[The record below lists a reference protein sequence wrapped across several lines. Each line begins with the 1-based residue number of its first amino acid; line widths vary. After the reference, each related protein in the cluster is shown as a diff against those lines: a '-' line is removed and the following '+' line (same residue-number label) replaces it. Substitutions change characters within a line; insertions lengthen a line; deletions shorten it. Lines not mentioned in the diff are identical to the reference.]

1 MNSTTSA
8 PIDSEQTA
16 PPPDAPCERTPLLS
30 GASRPHRFSWWT
42 HDSHPWFCEMP
53 KYLLMVVAVVLFLGT
68 VRGSILGIHDLM
80 DNTTMVV
87 KDTKIVDLIG
97 KDGIEVAVRGQLQMD
112 FEVVQHDISRF
123 LIKQG
128 AKLLDHV
135 IVQPTTMN
143 ITRVTFPNDTLPI
156 YEQVTLVDV
165 PQLYLNTS
173 PSASN
178 DIDTVV
184 TLHDYDAYTIARLGE
199 LMLAGTPFTL
209 SGTAQVSLTRGWLRL
224 GSYQITSQQTINQD
238 IDQEDFVDYKLKG
251 MRVFGEK
258 GKLSVDAKVGL
269 KTTLIDQLDFPE
281 LKWDLFHKRCA
292 ADLSAGNSRKIVVG
306 QPEGDYVIVGKATSP
321 AFHLRKGENEIQVR
335 VDMKEGGEVLEE
347 CDDEEEQE
355 PEEPERRQITGFGK
369 KYFSTSKPEH
379 QSALTSKNDNY
390 KQRLSTLD
398 KIMTTFINGNSS
410 LYNTHLS
417 PQQPRL
423 PGPLTDTL
431 SHFWALLDSPGLD
444 RQESLLRNISFT
456 HVSLASLSSGAVF
469 IDADVETTILLP
481 QNVQIQTEM
490 LPFEVRGVN
499 DLYYEG
505 KLFAR
510 AHIQQWHDCESFQG
524 LEGSQTIYNV
534 KVQAKNVPVEVI
546 DTTIFRKV
554 ASKLL
559 WAGSVPILFN
569 ATVDALVE
577 TTIGNLT
584 LEGMNIL
591 KETELNK

>member
-1 MNSTTSA
+1 MNSTSSA
-8 PIDSEQTA
+8 PIDSETPA
-16 PPPDAPCERTPLLS
+16 PPSDAPCERTPLLS
-30 GASRPHRFSWWT
+30 GSSRPHRYSWWT

-53 KYLLMVVAVVLFLGT
+53 KYLLMVVVVVVFLGT
-68 VRGSILGIHDLM
+68 VRGSILGLHALM

-112 FEVVQHDISRF
+112 FDVVQHDLARF

-128 AKLLDHV
+128 AKVLDHV
-135 IVQPTTMN
+135 NVQPTTMN
-143 ITRVTFPNDTLPI
+143 ITRVTFPNDTAPL

-165 PQLYLNTS
+165 PNLTLNTA
-173 PSASN
+173 PSADN

-209 SGTAQVSLTRGWLRL
+209 SGTAKVSLARGWLKL
-224 GSYQITSQQTINQD
+224 GRYQITSQQTINQD
-238 IDQEDFVDYKLKG
+238 IDQDDFVDYKLKG

-258 GKLSVDAKVGL
+258 GRLSVDAQVSFETSL
-269 KTTLIDQLDFPE
+269 VDQLDFPE
-281 LKWDLFHKRCA
+281 LKWDLFHKRCE
-292 ADLSAGNSRKIVVG
+292 ADLSNGNNRKIVVG
-306 QPEGDYVIVGKATSP
+306 QPEGDYVVVGKATSP

-335 VDMKEGGEVLEE
+335 LDMKEGGEILDE
-347 CDDEEEQE
+347 CDETEEEVSKLGGLGKFVSANQVKLPQDE
-355 PEEPERRQITGFGK
+355 PKDT
-369 KYFSTSKPEH
+369 
-379 QSALTSKNDNY
+379 L

-398 KIMTTFINGNSS
+398 KIMTAFINGNSS

-444 RQESLLRNISFT
+444 RKESLLQNISFT
-456 HVSLASLSSGAVF
+456 HVSIASLSSGAVF
-469 IDADVETTILLP
+469 IDADVETVIVLP
-481 QNVQIQTEM
+481 ENVKIQTEM

-505 KLFAR
+505 QLFAR
-510 AHIQQWHDCESFQG
+510 AHIQQWHDCQSFQG
-524 LEGSQTIYNV
+524 LEGSQTMYNV

-577 TTIGNLT
+577 TTVGNLT

>member
-1 MNSTTSA
+1 MNSTTRAENA
-8 PIDSEQTA
+8 PEQA
-16 PPPDAPCERTPLLS
+16 EVPSDAPCERTPLIS
-30 GASRPHRFSWWT
+30 GSSRPHRFSWWT

-53 KYLLMVVAVVLFLGT
+53 KYLMMVVAVVVFLGT
-68 VRGSILGIHDLM
+68 VRGSILGIHNIM

-87 KDTKIVDLIG
+87 RDTKIVDLIG
-97 KDGIEVAVRGQLQMD
+97 KDGIEVAVRGELQMD
-112 FEVVQHDISRF
+112 YEVVEHDLARF
-123 LIKQG
+123 LLKQG

-135 IVQPTTMN
+135 VVAPTTMN
-143 ITRVTFPNDTLPI
+143 ITRVTFPNDTLPL

-173 PSASN
+173 PSAAN
-178 DIDTVV
+178 DLDTIV

-209 SGTAQVSLTRGWLRL
+209 SGTAKISVARGWLKL
-224 GSYQITSQQTINQD
+224 GSYQITSQQTINQE
-238 IDQEDFVDYKLKG
+238 IDQDDFVDYKLKG
-251 MRVFGEK
+251 MRVFGDK
-258 GKLSVDAKVGL
+258 GRLSVDAQVAL
-269 KTTLIDQLDFPE
+269 KTTLVDKLDFPE
-281 LKWDLFHKRCA
+281 LKWDLFHKKCA
-292 ADLSAGNSRKIVVG
+292 ADLSSGNSRKILVG
-306 QPEGDYVIVGKATSP
+306 QPEGDYVIVGEATSP
-321 AFHLRKGENEIQVR
+321 AFHLTKGENEISVR

-347 CDDEEEQE
+347 CDEED
-355 PEEPERRQITGFGK
+355 EEPETRQLKGLGK
-369 KYFSTSKPEH
+369 FMSGGDEHVVGGSAVEGPE
-379 QSALTSKNDNY
+379 L

-398 KIMTTFINGNSS
+398 KIMTAFINGNSS

-444 RQESLLRNISFT
+444 RKESLLRNISFT
-456 HVSLASLSSGAVF
+456 HVSIASLSSGAVF

-481 QNVQIQTEM
+481 QNIQIQTEM

-505 KLFAR
+505 ELFAR

-524 LEGSQTIYNV
+524 LEGSQTVYNV

-546 DTTIFRKV
+546 DSSIFRKV

-559 WAGSVPILFN
+559 WAGTVPILFN

-577 TTIGNLT
+577 TTVGNLT

>member
-1 MNSTTSA
+1 
-8 PIDSEQTA
+8 
-16 PPPDAPCERTPLLS
+16 
-30 GASRPHRFSWWT
+30 
-42 HDSHPWFCEMP
+42 MP

-68 VRGSILGIHDLM
+68 VRGSILGVHNLM

-112 FEVVQHDISRF
+112 FEVVEHDISRF

-135 IVQPTTMN
+135 TVQPTTMN
-143 ITRVTFPNDTLPI
+143 ITRVTFPNDTLPL

-165 PQLYLNTS
+165 PELHLNTS
-173 PSASN
+173 PQASN

-209 SGTAQVSLTRGWLRL
+209 SGTAQVSLGRGWLRL
-224 GSYQITSQQTINQD
+224 GTYQITSQQTINQD

-258 GKLSVDAKVGL
+258 GKLSVDAQVAL

-281 LKWDLFHKRCA
+281 LKWDLFHKRCE
-292 ADLSAGNSRKIVVG
+292 ADLSSGNSRKIVVG

-335 VDMKEGGEVLEE
+335 VDMKEGGEVLEVCE
-347 CDDEEEQE
+347 DEEEAE
-355 PEEPERRQITGFGK
+355 MELPEKRRISGFGK
-369 KYFSTSKPEH
+369 KFFTGAKSEDH
-379 QSALTSKNDNY
+379 QLALTTSSNKKDDY

-398 KIMTTFINGNSS
+398 KIMTAFINGNSS

-431 SHFWALLDSPGLD
+431 SHFWALLDSPGLN
-444 RQESLLRNISFT
+444 REESLLRNISFT

-505 KLFAR
+505 QLFAR
-510 AHIQQWHDCESFQG
+510 AHIQQWHDCESAQG
-524 LEGSQTIYNV
+524 LEGSQTVYNV

-546 DTTIFRKV
+546 DATIFRKV

-559 WAGSVPILFN
+559 WTGSVPILFN
-569 ATVDALVE
+569 ATIDALVE

>member
-1 MNSTTSA
+1 
-8 PIDSEQTA
+8 
-16 PPPDAPCERTPLLS
+16 
-30 GASRPHRFSWWT
+30 
-42 HDSHPWFCEMP
+42 MP
-53 KYLLMVVAVVLFLGT
+53 KYLLMVVAVVVFLGT
-68 VRGSILGIHDLM
+68 VRGSILGVHDLM

-97 KDGIEVAVRGQLQMD
+97 KDGIAVAVRGELQMD
-112 FEVVQHDISRF
+112 FEVVEHDLARF

-135 IVQPTTMN
+135 VVQPTTMT

-165 PQLYLNTS
+165 PQLNLNTS
-173 PSASN
+173 PSATN

-209 SGTAQVSLTRGWLRL
+209 SGTAKISLGRGWLRL
-224 GSYQITSQQTINQD
+224 GSYWITSQQTINQD

-251 MRVFGEK
+251 MRVFGEP
-258 GKLSVDAKVGL
+258 GRLSVDAQVAL
-269 KTTLIDQLDFPE
+269 KTSLVDQLDFPE
-281 LKWDLFHKRCA
+281 LKWDLFHKRCE
-292 ADLSAGNSRKIVVG
+292 ADLSSGNSRKILVG
-306 QPEGDYVIVGKATSP
+306 QPQGDYVIVGEATSP
-321 AFHLRKGENEIQVR
+321 AFHLHKGENEIQVR
-335 VDMKEGGEVLEE
+335 VDMKEGGEVLKE
-347 CDDEEEQE
+347 CQEDEEKNKQAHRVGVLGRLSRLLSGSVSD
-355 PEEPERRQITGFGK
+355 PKFA
-369 KYFSTSKPEH
+369 
-379 QSALTSKNDNY
+379 QSSLGELDSDDGL

-398 KIMTTFINGNSS
+398 KIMTAFINGNSS
-410 LYNTHLS
+410 LYSTHLS

-456 HVSLASLSSGAVF
+456 HVSIASLSSGAVF

-481 QNVQIQTEM
+481 SNVQIQTEM

-505 KLFAR
+505 QLFAR

-524 LEGSQTIYNV
+524 LEGSQTVYNV

-546 DTTIFRKV
+546 DSSIFRKV

-577 TTIGNLT
+577 TTVGNLT

>member
-1 MNSTTSA
+1 
-8 PIDSEQTA
+8 
-16 PPPDAPCERTPLLS
+16 
-30 GASRPHRFSWWT
+30 
-42 HDSHPWFCEMP
+42 
-53 KYLLMVVAVVLFLGT
+53 MVVVVVVFLGT
-68 VRGSILGIHDLM
+68 VRGSILGLHDLM

-87 KDTKIVDLIG
+87 SDTKIVDLIG

-112 FEVVQHDISRF
+112 YNVVKHDIARF

-128 AKLLDHV
+128 AKVLDYV
-135 IVQPTTMN
+135 SVEPTTMN
-143 ITRVTFPNDTLPI
+143 ITRVTFPNDTLPL

-165 PQLYLNTS
+165 PNLKLNTA
-173 PSASN
+173 PNATN

-184 TLHDYDAYTIARLGE
+184 TLHDYDAFTIARLGE

-209 SGTAQVSLTRGWLRL
+209 SGTARITLSRGWLRL
-224 GSYQITSQQTINQD
+224 GSYSITSQQTINQD
-238 IDQEDFVDYKLKG
+238 IDQDDFVDYKLKG

-258 GKLSVDAKVGL
+258 GRLSVDAQVAL

-281 LKWDLFHKRCA
+281 LKWDLFHKRCQ
-292 ADLSAGNSRKIVVG
+292 ADLSDGNNRKILVG
-306 QPEGDYVIVGKATSP
+306 QPEGDYVIVGEATSP
-321 AFHLRKGENEIQVR
+321 AFHLKKGENEISVR
-335 VDMKEGGEVLEE
+335 VDMKEGSEILEE
-347 CDDEEEQE
+347 CDEEEEQ
-355 PEEPERRQITGFGK
+355 PEDTRFGRFKLQREAVSKGEK
-369 KYFSTSKPEH
+369 KES
-379 QSALTSKNDNY
+379 L

-417 PQQPRL
+417 PHQPRL

-444 RQESLLRNISFT
+444 RKESLLRNISFT
-456 HVSLASLSSGAVF
+456 HVSIASLSSGAVF
-469 IDADVETTILLP
+469 IDADVETVILLP
-481 QNVQIQTEM
+481 SNVQIQTEM

-510 AHIQQWHDCESFQG
+510 AHIQQWHDCDSFQG

-546 DTTIFRKV
+546 DSTIFRQV

-559 WAGSVPILFN
+559 WSGTVPILFN
-569 ATVDALVE
+569 ATVDALVG
-577 TTIGNLT
+577 TTVGNLT

>member
-1 MNSTTSA
+1 
-8 PIDSEQTA
+8 
-16 PPPDAPCERTPLLS
+16 
-30 GASRPHRFSWWT
+30 
-42 HDSHPWFCEMP
+42 MP

-68 VRGSILGIHDLM
+68 VRGSILGVHNLM

-112 FEVVQHDISRF
+112 FEVVEHDISRF

-143 ITRVTFPNDTLPI
+143 ITRVTFPNDTLPL

-165 PQLYLNTS
+165 PELYLNTS
-173 PSASN
+173 PQASN

-209 SGTAQVSLTRGWLRL
+209 SGTAQVSLGRGWLRL
-224 GSYQITSQQTINQD
+224 GTYQITSQQTINQD

-258 GKLSVDAKVGL
+258 GKLSVDAQVAL

-281 LKWDLFHKRCA
+281 LKWDLFHKRCE
-292 ADLSAGNSRKIVVG
+292 ADLSNGNSRKIVVG

-335 VDMKEGGEVLEE
+335 VDMKEGGEVLEV
-347 CDDEEEQE
+347 CEEEE
-355 PEEPERRQITGFGK
+355 KEEMELPEKRRISGFGK
-369 KYFSTSKPEH
+369 KFFSGAKSED
-379 QSALTSKNDNY
+379 QSALTTKKDDY

-398 KIMTTFINGNSS
+398 KIMTAFINGNSS

-431 SHFWALLDSPGLD
+431 SHFWALLDSPGLN
-444 RQESLLRNISFT
+444 REESLLRNISFT

-481 QNVQIQTEM
+481 ENVQIQTEM

-505 KLFAR
+505 QLFAR
-510 AHIQQWHDCESFQG
+510 AHIQQWHDCESAQG
-524 LEGSQTIYNV
+524 LEGSQTVYNV

-559 WAGSVPILFN
+559 WTGSVPILFN
-569 ATVDALVE
+569 ATIDALVE